1 MTPSNHPIPKGARL
15 QYARPS
21 ALRAG
26 QRVFLRIEV
35 GGQQELAAA
44 MVVWRDGAVYG
55 RYARTTVQ
63 VPFYAGLN
71 GPSDPG
77 HVHLDDTHVRRL
89 LVLCSRAGLPMEAR
103 P

>member
-1 MTPSNHPIPKGARL
+1 MTTPNHPIPKGGRL

-26 QRVFLRIEV
+26 QRVFMRIEV
-35 GGQQELAAA
+35 GGQQELAPA

-63 VPFYAGLN
+63 VPIYAGLN
-71 GPSDPG
+71 GPADPG
-77 HVHLDDTHVRRL
+77 HVHLDDGQVRRL
-89 LVLCSRAGLPMEAR
+89 LVLCSRDGQPMEAR
-103 P
+103 A